1 MIKNIL
7 IEFKKFAMRG
17 NVMDMAVGIIIG
29 AAFGKIVDS
38 LVKDIIMPP
47 LGWLMGRVDFANKY
61 WILPVNDVNGPF
73 PSLDAAQKAGAVT
86 VNWGLFVNAVISFLI
101 VAFAVFML
109 IKAMNTLQSK
119 LEAKEKKEAAAA
131 APTTKVCPY
140 CCTDIPVDAT
150 RCPHCTSELDTKKKK

>member
-1 MIKNIL
+1 
-7 IEFKKFAMRG
+7 MRG
-17 NVMDMAVGIIIG
+17 NVLDMAVGIIIG

-47 LGWLMGRVDFANKY
+47 LGWMMGKVDFANKY
-61 WILPVNDVNGPF
+61 WILPVGDVKGPF
-73 PSLDAAQKAGAVT
+73 ASLDAAQKAGAVT

-109 IKAMNTLQSK
+109 IKAMNTLQAK

-131 APTTKVCPY
+131 APSTKVCPY
-140 CCTDIPVDAT
+140 CCSDIPVAAT